1 MLRKKKGEIN
11 GHLRIKK
18 DNKIIKVKK
27 KKKTHSFSWFPSIK
41 FFIFYILFLASITL

>member
-27 KKKTHSFSWFPSIK
+27 KKKHIH
-41 FFIFYILFLASITL
+41 FLDFLQ